1 MSETLSHTL
10 EIEICID
17 GKTFSWVVRNKLLAC
32 FMQDFWL
39 LLINMKQWSFSN
51 SFTGSFLNNIVLCK
65 LWELIENFDTTLFRL
80 WWINKQ
86 TFTVIW
92 LRFFFKALNYLFFVP
107 ASYLLRPNEVFYSVI
122 SYHKIFLKVFFWVEN
137 VRKRR

>member
-1 MSETLSHTL
+1 MNQTLSHTL

-51 SFTGSFLNNIVLCK
+51 SFTGSFLHNFVLCK
-65 LWELIENFDTTLFRL
+65 LWELIKISTLHYLDYDGLTSKHSQWFD
-80 WWINKQ
+80 WD
-86 TFTVIW
+86 
-92 LRFFFKALNYLFFVP
+92 FFFQGSQLSVLWTSFLFVKTEWSFLFCDFL
-107 ASYLLRPNEVFYSVI
+107 SQN
-122 SYHKIFLKVFFWVEN
+122 IFKSFFLSG
-137 VRKRR
+137 KCA